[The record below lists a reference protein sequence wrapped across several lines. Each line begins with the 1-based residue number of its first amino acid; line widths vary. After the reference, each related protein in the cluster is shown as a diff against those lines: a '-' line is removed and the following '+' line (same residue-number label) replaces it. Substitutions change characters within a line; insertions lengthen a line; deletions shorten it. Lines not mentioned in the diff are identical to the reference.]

1 MQWEGAPILVEN
13 SLPADPKLLKEIDGW
28 RHEFEEWG
36 QTVLGVATASFDQ
49 SSCKQGECSMGNLV
63 ADAMLDIARTPII
76 SAHNGDKETEGTRP
90 WTDIAFI
97 NSGGVRS
104 GLPAGNITIE
114 MIMTTSPFGNGL
126 IQTQM
131 TGAEIMTMLE
141 AVSAGRYKDS
151 QKQVTSNIQISG
163 LRYIYDSSRPLTE
176 THLIQAEI
184 QGYDGIWT
192 AIKPRRTYGIVT
204 LDFVLTGGD
213 NILEKKP
220 RREIKLEL
228 LDKVLMDYIENRAKI
243 TPYKDGRIK
252 DVAVKSP
259 EAESLKPRGAHWP
272 IGTPEHLKS
281 QYPGGV
287 QDMLAH
293 YQRLR
298 QAGVGSRRQGPVK
311 TEVSF
316 DESFERDSPEQDVL
330 A

>member
-36 QTVLGVATASFDQ
+36 QTVLGVATDSFDQ
-49 SSCKQGECSMGNLV
+49 ATCKQGECSMGNLV
-63 ADAMLDIARTPII
+63 ADAMLDIARTPIL
-76 SAHNGDKETEGTRP
+76 SGDKETEETRP
-90 WTDIAFI
+90 WTDVAFI
-97 NSGGVRS
+97 NSGGIRS

-126 IQTQM
+126 VQTRM
-131 TGAEIMTMLE
+131 TGAEIMAMLE

-151 QKQVTSNIQISG
+151 QRQVTSNIQISG
-163 LRYIYDSSRPLTE
+163 LRYTYDSSRSSAE
-176 THLIQAEI
+176 TRLIQAEI
-184 QGYDGIWT
+184 QGYSGNWT
-192 AIKPRRTYGIVT
+192 AIKPRRTYGVVT

-213 NILEKKP
+213 NILEKKS
-220 RREIKLEL
+220 RSEIKLEL
-228 LDKVLMDYIENRAKI
+228 LDKTLMDYIENRGRI

-252 DVAVKSP
+252 NVAVNIP
-259 EAESLKPRGAHWP
+259 VAESLKPRGAHWP

-287 QDMLAH
+287 QEMMAH

-298 QAGVGSRRQGPVK
+298 QAGVGTRNKGHVESI
-311 TEVSF
+311 EVSF
-316 DESFERDSPEQDVL
+316 DESFERDEPEQDVL